1 MGGGQDLPDLK
12 AGEHYV
18 VTMSVD
24 GDLTVTTGNGAVPFV
39 LVEARPRVLMTIF
52 AEHVDEIRRIAKA
65 TASVGAASSGMK
77 PAQMAGFIDAFFDF
91 PEQIEVLTVTVDG
104 SQDKGWDAHAEV
116 VPRPGSGFESGVAL
130 LRPSGKG
137 VPQIGAA
144 GVMSLACD
152 LHPSAMQAVYGGMGK
167 LVATMVDEADRPA
180 VRKLMETQAAAL
192 DGTMTFA
199 IPAGA
204 IHMVLGCSDSEAM
217 RKVMGG
223 DDWIKM
229 QRAFLQGMPDAEVE
243 ITREQAGDLEI
254 VHTLGDLGTDMN
266 PFAKDGKLEG
276 WATVA
281 GDAMVSV
288 VNGDRKTFDD
298 LVRAAVAGELERAP
312 LPSGAV
318 MTMRMDMAGLLAMSG
333 QAAPPGMPSTI
344 DVRVGK
350 KAKSM
355 FVVDVK
361 VGM

>member
-1 MGGGQDLPDLK
+1 M
-12 AGEHYV
+12 
-18 VTMSVD
+18 TMSAE
-24 GDLTVTTGNGAVPFV
+24 GELAVTTGNGAVPFV
-39 LVEARPRVLMTIF
+39 MVEARPRVLMTIF

-77 PAQMAGFIDAFFDF
+77 PAQMAGFMDAFFDF
-91 PEQIEVLTVTVDG
+91 PAQIEVLTVTVDG
-104 SQDKGWDAHAEV
+104 DQDKGWEAHAEV

-137 VPQIGAA
+137 VPQIRAA
-144 GVMSLACD
+144 GIMSWACD
-152 LHPSAMQAVYGGMGK
+152 LHPTAMQAVFGGMGE

-180 VRKLMETQAAAL
+180 VRKLMDTQAAAS

-199 IPAGA
+199 IAAGA

-217 RKVMGG
+217 RKMMGG
-223 DDWIKM
+223 DDWVRM

-243 ITREQAGDLEI
+243 IEREQSGDLEI
-254 VHTLGDLGTDMN
+254 LHTLGDLGTDIN

-298 LVRAAVAGELERAP
+298 LVRAAVAGELDRAP
-312 LPSGAV
+312 LPGGAV

-333 QAAPPGMPSTI
+333 QAAPPGVPLRMPSSI

-350 KAKSM
+350 KAKSVL
-355 FVVDVK
+355 VVDVK